1 MVSRMDM
8 GNALHAMGVREDTL
22 TSRELHVIDDDGFLI
37 LPDLLSPSLVRSFS
51 ERLEAIAQL
60 EGEDAGKEVHQE
72 AGTLRLANLINKDA
86 RFDIC
91 FTHPRVLAAVKRVLG
106 VNFKANS
113 LNTRSALPG
122 HGHQAFHMDWGP
134 SKPEDWEPVLAGVY
148 QNCNTIWMLDDFTEE
163 NGATRVVPGS
173 HRFGKAPAD
182 VMPDPRAPHPGE
194 IRLIAPAGTVVVF
207 NAHVWHSGTQNRS
220 AKPRLSMNMGFVPR
234 NQPQQTNQREHL
246 RPETAARLTEP
257 MRVILDV

>member
-1 MVSRMDM
+1 MDM
-8 GNALHAMGVREDTL
+8 EGALKALGVCEESL
-22 TSRELHVIDDDGFLI
+22 TSRELTRMDEDGFLI
-37 LPDLLSPSLVRSFS
+37 LRDTLNPTLVRSFS
-51 ERLEAIAQL
+51 ERLEELAQL

-91 FTHPRVLAAVKRVLG
+91 FTHPRVLAAVKQILG

-113 LNTRSALPG
+113 LNTRAALPG
-122 HGHQAFHMDWGP
+122 QGHQAFHMDWGP

-148 QNCNTIWMLDDFTEE
+148 QNCNTIWMLDDFTAE

-173 HRFGKAPAD
+173 HRFGMTPAD
-182 VMPDPRAPHPGE
+182 GMPDPRAPHPDE
-194 IRLIAPAGTVVVF
+194 IHLIAPAGTVVVF
-207 NAHVWHSGTQNRS
+207 NAHLWHSGTQNQS
-220 AKPRLSMNMGFVPR
+220 ARPRLSMNMGFVPR
-234 NQPQQTNQREHL
+234 DQPQQTNQREYL